1 MKLGAEVELDAE
13 VDTTVVDSVIVI
25 ADISDC
31 VCVDRDTG
39 LSNAGDLTLCAGAEV
54 GTVTG

>member
-1 MKLGAEVELDAE
+1 MNGGAEVKLDDE
-13 VDTTVVDSVIVI
+13 VDTTVVESVIVI

-31 VCVDRDTG
+31 ACVDRDTG
-39 LSNAGDLTLCAGAEV
+39 LSNAGGSTFFAGAEV